1 MEITLNPI
9 LRGSMS
15 GLLGGSLGNVAKTM
29 GGLGSLDIDRNADGG
44 IIRNKELSWL
54 AEKGPEAVIPL
65 DGSRNAISLW
75 EEAGRLLGMEGV
87 FDGIDLGSSEGA
99 TVQYSPVLN
108 FYGAAPSRDD
118 VTEALEIS
126 QNKFDS
132 MMDRYFKSR
141 SRVSF

>member
-1 MEITLNPI
+1 
-9 LRGSMS
+9 
-15 GLLGGSLGNVAKTM
+15 M
-29 GGLGSLDIDRNADGG
+29 GKPSPPGR
-44 IIRNKELSWL
+44 
-54 AEKGPEAVIPL
+54 
-65 DGSRNAISLW
+65 RNAISLW

-126 QNKFDS
+126 WRNCSSDTVT
-132 MMDRYFKSR
+132 DRANALP
-141 SRVSF
+141 VSYV